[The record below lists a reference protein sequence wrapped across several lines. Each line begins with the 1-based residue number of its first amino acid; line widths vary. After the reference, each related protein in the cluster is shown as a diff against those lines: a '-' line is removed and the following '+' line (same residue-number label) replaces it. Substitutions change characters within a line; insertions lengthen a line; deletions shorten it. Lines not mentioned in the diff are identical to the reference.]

1 MMHFSYSESSQ
12 MAKELDLEIDDFYI
26 QGSLCFANLLAR
38 KLKQPFEEATDS
50 HERFSE
56 TNLELIQAIRGNLKD
71 REKFQK
77 DIRECRYL
85 LGVFESFQR
94 TYYQTRHDFAVE
106 AKDIVSAF
114 DTKTVDIRHGVQSID
129 DRLDKVEA
137 KVDALLKVFLT
148 NAQHKLKTWQMV
160 AAGLMVMGTCFL
172 AGAAVTGGIRS
183 SATGTPAVNVADWF
197 GGVDN
202 ADYWKQVR
210 DLNADTMQACQKQGD
225 STCELQLPGAS
236 SDE

>member
-12 MAKELDLEIDDFYI
+12 MAKDLDIEIDDFYI

-38 KLKQPFEEATDS
+38 KLKQPFEQATDS

-56 TNLELIQAIRGNLKD
+56 TNLELIQAIRGNLKE

-85 LGVFESFQR
+85 LGVFESFHR

-106 AKDIVSAF
+106 AKDIISAF
-114 DTKTVDIRHGVQSID
+114 EAKTVDIRDGVQSLD
-129 DRLDKVEA
+129 DRLDTVEA
-137 KVDALLKVFLT
+137 KVDALLKVFLI
-148 NAQHKLKTWQMV
+148 NARWKLKTWQMV
-160 AAGLMVMGTCFL
+160 AAGLVVMGTCFL
-172 AGAAVTGGIRS
+172 AGAAVAGGIRS
-183 SATGTPAVNVADWF
+183 RATVTPAVNVADWF

-210 DLNADTMQACQKQGD
+210 DLNADAMQLCQKQGD
-225 STCELQLPGAS
+225 STCELQIPGAQPE
-236 SDE
+236 D

>member
-114 DTKTVDIRHGVQSID
+114 DTKGVFDECSTQAQNLADGRRWVNGHGHLLFSRCCRHRG
-129 DRLDKVEA
+129 
-137 KVDALLKVFLT
+137 
-148 NAQHKLKTWQMV
+148 H
-160 AAGLMVMGTCFL
+160 
-172 AGAAVTGGIRS
+172 
-183 SATGTPAVNVADWF
+183 
-197 GGVDN
+197 
-202 ADYWKQVR
+202 
-210 DLNADTMQACQKQGD
+210 
-225 STCELQLPGAS
+225 
-236 SDE
+236 